1 MKNFDYTITNG
12 SGRYSNLDKEYNKF
26 LEATL
31 KGVKDEKI
39 IHKWEI
45 YNLIINELLQL
56 GEDDLFNEIRYR
68 LTDNENPNDVM
79 LDIIYR
85 NSNLSGFLW
94 LIRKRIEE
102 FSNDDFENQFYE

>member
-1 MKNFDYTITNG
+1 MKNFDYVIKSG

-26 LEATL
+26 IETTL
-31 KGVKDEKI
+31 NDTQDDKI

-45 YNLIINELLQL
+45 YNLIMSELLKL
-56 GEDDLFNEIRYR
+56 GETDLFNEIRYR
-68 LTDNENPNDVM
+68 LTDGENPNHVM
-79 LDIIYR
+79 MSVIER

-102 FSNDDFENQFYE
+102 FINEDFENEFYE